1 MNNTELKGKTSLVTG
16 ASSGL
21 GADFAR
27 ELASRGSD
35 LILVARREDMLK
47 AVQREIQEKQ
57 GLKVE
62 SIVMDLST
70 EDAPQALYDRV
81 KSSGKTVDILIN
93 NAGFGLYGEF
103 IDLPW
108 ERERELIQTDIIT
121 LVHLTKLFVKD
132 MLARNYGRILQ
143 VSSIGAHQ
151 PSPTYAV
158 YSAAK
163 SFVLYFGE
171 AINYELRKSNVRCTV
186 ISPGVTATEFLKV
199 AGQKPSL
206 YQRLTMMQSPAVTRI
221 GIDKML
227 QGRSSVVPGF
237 SQFSSRFEHPF
248 NPVSD
253 VRHVRLSLHD
263 NFLTGASRQRF
274 VI

>member
-1 MNNTELKGKTSLVTG
+1 
-16 ASSGL
+16 
-21 GADFAR
+21 
-27 ELASRGSD
+27 
-35 LILVARREDMLK
+35 
-47 AVQREIQEKQ
+47 
-57 GLKVE
+57 
-62 SIVMDLST
+62 
-70 EDAPQALYDRV
+70 
-81 KSSGKTVDILIN
+81 
-93 NAGFGLYGEF
+93 
-103 IDLPW
+103 
-108 ERERELIQTDIIT
+108 
-121 LVHLTKLFVKD
+121 

-143 VSSIGAHQ
+143 VSSIGAYQ

-206 YQRLTMMQSPAVTRI
+206 YQRLTMMQSPAVTWI

-237 SQFSSRFEHPF
+237 LNSVLALSTRLIPYQTSAMFAYRFMTIP
-248 NPVSD
+248 
-253 VRHVRLSLHD
+253 
-263 NFLTGASRQRF
+263 
-274 VI
+274 

>member
-1 MNNTELKGKTSLVTG
+1 MNSTQLKGRTALVTG

-27 ELASRGSD
+27 DLASRGSD

-47 AVQREIQEKQ
+47 AVQREIQERH
-57 GLKVE
+57 GVMVDG
-62 SIVMDLST
+62 IVMDLST
-70 EDAPQALYDRV
+70 EEAPQVLYDQI
-81 KSSGKTVDILIN
+81 KAIGKTVEILIN

-103 IDLPW
+103 TDIPW
-108 ERERELIQTDIIT
+108 ERERELMQTDLIT

-143 VSSIGAHQ
+143 VSSIGAYQ

-158 YSAAK
+158 YSATK

-171 AINYELRKSNVRCTV
+171 ALNYELRNSNVSCTV

-199 AGQKPSL
+199 AGQQATL

-237 SQFSSRFEHPF
+237 LNSLLSWSNRLIPRRMSAMFAYRFMTIP
-248 NPVSD
+248 
-253 VRHVRLSLHD
+253 
-263 NFLTGASRQRF
+263 
-274 VI
+274 